1 MKFFLRRV
9 LPVLFLVVV
18 LLANS
23 TAAFA
28 LERKDNDSKGQYTVK
43 DPRNYPIIFIPG
55 MAGSKL
61 DIEGGANA
69 WPGSLNL
76 LSDEAFKV
84 LALKSDGKSPLYGTK
99 VIPTDTIKFGL
110 GENPDEAQMVSSTLR
125 SALTAVPL
133 VGPILGFFVDEEDA
147 LMFPVYQ
154 GFYTYMEEQG
164 YKLNENP
171 ETGKV
176 FFDFPYDFR
185 QDNRNWTSLLDKK
198 VNEVRKKTG
207 SDKVILVGHS
217 MGGIQA
223 RLYMKDANRAK
234 KVAAVVFMGTPHHGA
249 PMAFYSFTEGYN
261 FDNSKLSDTR
271 MWEIAANWAGGYQLM
286 PDYPFILD
294 GNDPSRRPVGIEAV
308 LKENWISSQEYARYL
323 EAKAAG
329 KDYEFNRGFPND
341 KFAADSIKF
350 SNELGDSVDKYPGV
364 KYYMIR
370 GTNQKT
376 VQYLVAY
383 YVPVPGLTEDLI
395 RFDKQFYPGDKGDG
409 TVPLEGALVDG
420 LDGVYE
426 VESGHGDIPNNA
438 QAQEL
443 LTGIRKQVNNED
455 YRKELVDKATTMAG
469 VKMASF
475 SKGGFSG
482 KWNIW
487 DILGLTIFSK
497 KDEKKQELK
506 KQIREI
512 AASVLK
518 NCRANVTIK
527 AGPGEAGKDPEEHLY
542 IVVDNFK
549 IADSGTGTV
558 SGANIKVTVDS
569 YKTFENV
576 LKNPDDTYA
585 LAEAYKSGAIKVQGG
600 GFTNMLIG
608 KLMEW
613 YRKYM

>member
-350 SNELGDSVDKYPGV
+350 SDELGDSVDKYPGV

-482 KWNIW
+482 I
-487 DILGLTIFSK
+487 
-497 KDEKKQELK
+497 
-506 KQIREI
+506 
-512 AASVLK
+512 
-518 NCRANVTIK
+518 
-527 AGPGEAGKDPEEHLY
+527 
-542 IVVDNFK
+542 
-549 IADSGTGTV
+549 SGTYWV
-558 SGANIKVTVDS
+558 
-569 YKTFENV
+569 
-576 LKNPDDTYA
+576 
-585 LAEAYKSGAIKVQGG
+585 
-600 GFTNMLIG
+600 
-608 KLMEW
+608 
-613 YRKYM
+613 